1 MELCPRNAQALEPM
15 TITIEYDA
23 DTDRYHLMVSDGRM
37 SPMPAGPRLFR
48 APPFPEIKWAHDA
61 LEGAKI
67 DAALLPRYVTIN
79 AEKKGKR

>member
-1 MELCPRNAQALEPM
+1 M

-61 LEGAKI
+61 LEGAKL
-67 DAALLPRYVTIN
+67 DASKLQRYVS
-79 AEKKGKR
+79 AQDGKKGKR